1 MSDFLNQDVILV
13 TPCQHVFHKV
23 CFSEWIDLARTCPIC
38 RSDIPNSL
46 GIDSSQT
53 TTTGTTQSSIN
64 TSNRQ
69 TMEPT
74 QIQRTGS
81 ALFHW
86 RPALTSSDRLS
97 FLTRGRATVD
107 TDDLNITSATYTDHE
122 EGDDGDQQLYGIIS
136 PGNIRIE
143 GHWLSSQGNRSTSR
157 IAASA
162 GINLIP
168 RPDQS
173 LSTTAV
179 LPFGDDGDSNIL
191 PE

>member
-1 MSDFLNQDVILV
+1 
-13 TPCQHVFHKV
+13 
-23 CFSEWIDLARTCPIC
+23 
-38 RSDIPNSL
+38 
-46 GIDSSQT
+46 
-53 TTTGTTQSSIN
+53 
-64 TSNRQ
+64 
-69 TMEPT
+69 MEPT

-173 LSTTAV
+173 LTTTAV